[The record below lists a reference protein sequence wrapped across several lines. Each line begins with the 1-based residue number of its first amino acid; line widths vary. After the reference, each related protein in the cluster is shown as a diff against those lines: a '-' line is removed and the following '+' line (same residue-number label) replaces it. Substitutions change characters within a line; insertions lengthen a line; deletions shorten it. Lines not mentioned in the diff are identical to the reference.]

1 MSRMASKDGITTTS
15 TITTNEWIGEQQWAE
30 KKRNRE
36 IGRVSKKQGKKTY
49 KVKIEIEKEQ
59 NQFN

>member
-36 IGRVSKKQGKKTY
+36 IGRVSKKTY